1 MLLKKLT
8 SDDDD
13 ADDDDMEDGDG
24 DDDDWHKFGN
34 ISRGFREACQ
44 LVGRGISNT
53 SEFSSS
59 YPARPNS
66 PNSSFTCRLRS
77 VNTDTDTDTDTD
89 TLISSS
95 RHTTLPL
102 RPGAPHHLL
111 SQEVWDSNKKLVWG
125 WLWNDGGST
134 GASTVKESTESAE
147 TIRLLQNVCHS
158 LITPHVVAIRR
169 PFQLFLTFFSFLGS
183 PSPPTVHFP
192 SHVACSF
199 LSNTIP

>member
-1 MLLKKLT
+1 MMMMLMMMIWKMVMVMMMIDTNL
-8 SDDDD
+8 
-13 ADDDDMEDGDG
+13 
-24 DDDDWHKFGN
+24 
-34 ISRGFREACQ
+34 
-44 LVGRGISNT
+44 GIYHVA
-53 SEFSSS
+53 SEKPASSWGEGS
-59 YPARPNS
+59 V
-66 PNSSFTCRLRS
+66 TLRS
-77 VNTDTDTDTDTD
+77 FPRLIQPDPTHPTPPSPVVWGLSTQTDTDTDTD